1 VPVTF
6 EPADKPVAARSGW
19 QRFGW
24 VLAGLLLAP
33 LTQAQFSS
41 HLVDI
46 IDARRSDDHT
56 DITIQFTCTMRY
68 VSHAPADS
76 GLETTVRFRPG
87 PDCGL
92 GPLFSGVSEI
102 ASVSGTDDLM
112 KNARLEDGGP
122 GEVNLVIGWNRSGT
136 YFVAPRGDQ
145 RGFVIR
151 VLHPKRKGDIQVQ
164 ETIAPGMLF
173 AVNLDAKNTPYGD
186 DEIKEISQAFN
197 TPAYVSPIEL
207 DGVTWYRLRIGP
219 FAGRADAQR
228 RLDTALSRYPRAWL
242 VIGEESS
249 AVAAEPAAGVPPA
262 AMTVVDAPLPE
273 AERTQLLADAKTAMQ
288 QRKFTV
294 AVDLLTKLVRQ
305 PEYTARVEAQ
315 ELLGL
320 ARERSGQLAHAKS
333 EYEEYLRRYPNSE
346 GADRVRLRLHSLLL
360 AGRKT
365 AGGASSFNGGRGAPG
380 WSYSGGLA
388 QMYRWDSS
396 RITSTGQTFDPTSQN
411 ALLNYADFLGRYRGE
426 RYDFLTRTYAGYTKT
441 LQKNFSGSD
450 AQVNSAFV
458 ELTDKRWDM
467 TGRAG
472 RQTLGSDGVF
482 GTFDG
487 ARLSYRILR
496 GLTLN
501 ATYGY
506 PVDTV
511 GQGVKTDRQFA
522 ALSADFGTFWNSL
535 DFSTY
540 ALEQRFEGRT
550 DRRAVGLQTRWFRPG
565 QSLIALVD
573 YDVFYRSLNEATI
586 IGNVSLPAQF
596 LLSLDLDR
604 RNTPILTTR
613 NALIGQPV
621 TTLND
626 LAANFTAEE
635 INQLARDRT
644 SLSTLYSVTLSRPL
658 GERYQVSVDIYSTS
672 TGATPASGNVPALAA
687 SGTDRAV
694 QLQLFGT
701 SLFRRSDLH
710 VLSIR
715 YDKNQLETIESVG
728 ISSRLPIFGEW
739 RIGPRLRVDRINFAS
754 EGSRETAFSPS
765 LRLERLGAH
774 LLLEFEAGSGISSR
788 DIPQT
793 FQNQQGAVI
802 PPDTQK
808 IQSYYISLG
817 YRWGF

>member
-1 VPVTF
+1 VTF
-6 EPADKPVAARSGW
+6 ERRDPVGARSKR

-33 LTQAQFSS
+33 LARAQLGS
-41 HLVDI
+41 HFVDL

-68 VSHAPADS
+68 VTHAPPDS
-76 GLETTVRFRPG
+76 GLETTVRLRPG

-102 ASVSGTDDLM
+102 APVSGTDELM

-145 RGFVIR
+145 RSVVIR
-151 VLHPKRKGDIQVQ
+151 VLQPKRKGYVQLQ
-164 ETIAPGMLF
+164 ETIAPAMLF
-173 AVNLDAKNTPYGD
+173 AVNLDARNTPYGD
-186 DEIKEISQAFN
+186 DEIKEVAQTFN
-197 TPAYVSPIEL
+197 MPVYVSPIEL

-219 FAGRADAQR
+219 FASRGDAQR
-228 RLDTALSRYPRAWL
+228 RLESAQSRYPRAWL
-242 VIGEESS
+242 VIGEESN
-249 AVAAEPAAGVPPA
+249 AVAAEPAAGVAPA
-262 AMTVVDAPLPE
+262 AMTVVDPPLPE
-273 AERTQLLADAKTAMQ
+273 AERAQVLADAKTAMQ

-305 PEYTARVEAQ
+305 PEYSARAEGQ

-333 EYEEYLRRYPNSE
+333 EYEEYLRRYPNNE
-346 GADRVRLRLHSLLL
+346 GADRVRLRLRSLLL

-365 AGGASSFNGGRGAPG
+365 SSSASSLNAGSSGGG

-467 TGRAG
+467 TGRIG

-487 ARLSYRILR
+487 ARLSYRIGR
-496 GLTLN
+496 SLTLN

-511 GQGVKTDRQFA
+511 GQGVQTERQFV
-522 ALSADFGTFWNSL
+522 ALSADVGTFWNSL

-565 QSLIALVD
+565 QSLVALVD
-573 YDVFYRSLNEATI
+573 YDTFYRSVNEATI

-596 LLSLDLDR
+596 LLSVDLDR

-626 LAANFTAEE
+626 LAVNFTAEE

-658 GERYQVSVDIYSTS
+658 GERYQLSLDVYSTN

-687 SGTDRAV
+687 SGADRAV
-694 QLQLFGT
+694 QLQLFGS

-739 RIGPRLRVDRINFAS
+739 RIGPRLRVDRINFAL

-774 LLLEFEAGSGISSR
+774 LLLELEAGSGISSR

-793 FQNQQGAVI
+793 FQNQQGTVI